1 MYDSFP
7 GEIPLIHATNSKYV
21 YYDKYN
27 IPLVLNITYAPKPGI
42 SSDDL
47 ILGLGVGIGNLN
59 FSTQMTNIGSA
70 SVTFD
75 LNSSENF

>member
-27 IPLVLNITYAPKPGI
+27 IKYHLNIIPPFNDVSKNP
-42 SSDDL
+42 L
-47 ILGLGVGIGNLN
+47 IL
-59 FSTQMTNIGSA
+59 
-70 SVTFD
+70 
-75 LNSSENF
+75 